1 MILRLCLLRIAPSL
15 LLRQS
20 IVEQMELRKMNVT
33 NSSNATGMK
42 RVLHPNVFINP
53 KGYTTHWPQNLPNEG
68 KKTSPYKSSTN
79 RDLAKSIFPMDCSD
93 LTSLAHS
100 NTFGEFTLITNPT
113 VIMLMTEAMDNKVTE
128 VTDNKVME
136 VILILTVL
144 PNPMVA
150 AILITLLSLMVAVI
164 HITLLNPMVAVTL
177 MNQPRNTKTKNMEVK
192 PILKLLTPKIM
203 ADILILTDLPNP
215 MVVVILMVHPRP
227 HLMADILILMVLPNP
242 MVVAILMV
250 HPRPHLMAD
259 MESPTLQNLIHLFH
273 LCTVTKEA
281 TKVQHMI
288 LVLHH
293 LTVTKEATK
302 A

>member
-68 KKTSPYKSSTN
+68 KKTSPYKYSTN

-150 AILITLLSLMVAVI
+150 VILITLLNLTAAAI
-164 HITLLNPMVAVTL
+164 L

-203 ADILILTDLPNP
+203 VDILILTVLPNP
-215 MVVVILMVHPRP
+215 MVVV
-227 HLMADILILMVLPNP
+227 
-242 MVVAILMV
+242 ILMV

-273 LCTVTKEA
+273 LCTADMASRTLRNL
-281 TKVQHMI
+281 I

-302 A
+302 VQHMTISKPIVKVTNNLL

>member
-100 NTFGEFTLITNPT
+100 NTFGEFTLITLLS
-113 VIMLMTEAMDNKVTE
+113 LM
-128 VTDNKVME
+128 
-136 VILILTVL
+136 
-144 PNPMVA
+144 A
-150 AILITLLSLMVAVI
+150 AVILITLLNLTAAAI
-164 HITLLNPMVAVTL
+164 L

-203 ADILILTDLPNP
+203 VDILILTVLPNP
-215 MVVVILMVHPRP
+215 MVVAILMVHPRP

-259 MESPTLQNLIHLFH
+259 MESPTLQNLIHLLH
-273 LCTVTKEA
+273 LCTADMASRTL
-281 TKVQHMI
+281 QNLI

>member
-150 AILITLLSLMVAVI
+150 AI

-203 ADILILTDLPNP
+203 ADILILT
-215 MVVVILMVHPRP
+215 
-227 HLMADILILMVLPNP
+227 VLPNP

-259 MESPTLQNLIHLFH
+259 MESHTLQNLIHLFH

-281 TKVQHMI
+281 TKVQH
-288 LVLHH
+288 
-293 LTVTKEATK
+293 
-302 A
+302 

>member
-1 MILRLCLLRIAPSL
+1 
-15 LLRQS
+15 
-20 IVEQMELRKMNVT
+20 MNVT

-53 KGYTTHWPQNLPNEG
+53 KDYTTHWPQNLPNEG
-68 KKTSPYKSSTN
+68 KKTSPYKSFTN

-150 AILITLLSLMVAVI
+150 VILTTLLSLTAAAI
-164 HITLLNPMVAVTL
+164 L

-203 ADILILTDLPNP
+203 VDILILTVLPNP

-250 HPRPHLMAD
+250 HLRPHLMAD
-259 MESPTLQNLIHLFH
+259 MESRTLRNL
-273 LCTVTKEA
+273 
-281 TKVQHMI
+281 I

-302 A
+302 VQHMTISKPI